1 MNARHR
7 LANGFLWLGSS
18 SLISQLVDNACTLAV
33 LWFVTRE
40 QMGMATLAW
49 SVAVVLEAF
58 NGLGVAPA
66 IVQSPELSRRQLS
79 SLFWYVLGAAVVL
92 VALASASSPL
102 IARAYG
108 RPEIAPMIIVAS
120 SKLLLV
126 GTALVPLQLLN
137 RALDFKR
144 VGMIT
149 ACATLFAALVRV
161 SLAAAGFGAWALILA
176 SVSHGGFVCLF
187 VYLVAPFRPDWCFK
201 FAEIRRIAA
210 FGAKIATSSVLY
222 HFYRNADFLL
232 VGRYL
237 GMQALGVY
245 RVAFDLPMGVATAI
259 LNVVN
264 RAALPVYSRV
274 AGDRQELARTF
285 YFTARSITLLVSGI
299 LVVIGAA
306 APDLL
311 LLLGKGQWIAAA
323 PVARVLCIAAWLRCL
338 AQAFPPLFNAA
349 GRPAFALYD
358 SLLSLVVLVGAFA
371 GSLALWGHQVGVV
384 VISYAWLA
392 SYPVLL
398 SVEWALAR
406 AVIPIRIGG
415 YLRALL
421 PAFGGVVLLGAAFM
435 LLEPV
440 RSALRPGGTAFAWT
454 AGTGALL
461 YAAYLGLGL
470 RMTPRRLLARST
482 NA

>member
-1 MNARHR
+1 MNTRHR

-18 SLISQLVDNACTLAV
+18 ALVSQLVDSVCTIAV

-40 QMGMATLAW
+40 EMGLATLAW
-49 SVAVVLEAF
+49 SVAVVLEAL
-58 NGLGVAPA
+58 NGLGVASA

-79 SLFWYVLGAAVVL
+79 SLFWYVLGVSVVL
-92 VALASASSPL
+92 VALASAASPF

-108 RPEIAPMIIVAS
+108 RPEIAPMVIVAS

-137 RALDFKR
+137 RALDFRR

-149 ACATLFAALVRV
+149 ACATLFAAVARV
-161 SLAAAGFGAWALILA
+161 LLAAVGFGAWALIVA

-187 VYLVAPFRPDWCFK
+187 VYLVAPFRPDWVFK
-201 FAEIRRIAA
+201 FTEIRRLTA
-210 FGAKIATSSVLY
+210 FGAKIAASAVVY

-245 RVAFDLPMGVATAI
+245 RVAFDLPMGIATAI

-264 RAALPVYSRV
+264 RAALPVYARV
-274 AGDRQELARTF
+274 ARDPQELARTF
-285 YFTARSITLLVSGI
+285 HFTARSITLLVSGI
-299 LVVIGAA
+299 LAIIWAS

-323 PVARVLCIAAWLRCL
+323 PVVRVLCVAAWLRCL
-338 AQAFPPLFNAA
+338 AQTFPPLFNAA
-349 GRPAFALYD
+349 GRPAFVLYD
-358 SLLSLVVLVGAFA
+358 SVLSLIVMVGAFA
-371 GSLALWGHQVGVV
+371 GSLQLWGDRVGVI

-398 SVEWALAR
+398 GFEWAMAR
-406 AVIPIRIGG
+406 SVIPLRVGA

-421 PAFGGVVLLGAAFM
+421 PAVDGVALLVGAFVLF
-435 LLEPV
+435 EPL
-440 RSALRPGGTAFAWT
+440 RRTLRPGVASFTATVA
-454 AGTGALL
+454 AGALV

-470 RMTPRRLLARST
+470 KLTPRRLLARASDS
-482 NA
+482 